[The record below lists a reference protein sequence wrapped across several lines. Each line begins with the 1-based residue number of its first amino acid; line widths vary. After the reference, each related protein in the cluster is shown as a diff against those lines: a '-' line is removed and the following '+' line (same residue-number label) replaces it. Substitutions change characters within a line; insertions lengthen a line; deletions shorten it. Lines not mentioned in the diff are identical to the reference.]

1 MSRGAKALLMF
12 FVLVGVLFTLSF
24 RAEPERTEYGVTF
37 SPMYAEELGLEWREV
52 YQAMLGE
59 LGVKRLRL
67 AAYWE
72 HLEPE
77 RDVYDWREL
86 DYQIQEAKKH
96 DAKVILSI
104 GRRLPRWPE
113 CHVPYWVG
121 YMPWEEQ
128 KMEIRQYLSAVVERY
143 RTEEAVVMWQ
153 VENEPF
159 LRVFAHDQCGELD
172 VDFFDEELSL
182 VRFLDDRP
190 ILITDGGNTGLWA
203 GAYKRADVF
212 GTSMYLYFWNETAG
226 AFRTALPS
234 AYYRVKAN
242 LMRIIFGERE
252 VILSELSL
260 EPWFGAAVETVPLQE
275 QLERM
280 NIRKVDE
287 IIAYAKKSHLGTQ
300 YLWGVEWWYYM
311 KVREHPEFWEKAR
324 VLFTQ

>member
-1 MSRGAKALLMF
+1 MSRSAKILLSILVFLGALWAL
-12 FVLVGVLFTLSF
+12 SY
-24 RAEPERTEYGVTF
+24 RAEPERIEYGVTF

-52 YQAMLGE
+52 YRAMLEE

-72 HLEPE
+72 YSEPE
-77 RDVYDWREL
+77 RDVYDWRDL
-86 DYQIQEAKKH
+86 DFQIREAKKH
-96 DAKVILSI
+96 NAEIILSI

-128 KMEIRQYLSAVVERY
+128 KMEIRQYLTAVVERY
-143 RTEEAVVMWQ
+143 RDEEAIVMWQ

-159 LRVFAHDQCGELD
+159 LRVFATEHCGELD
-172 VDFFDEELSL
+172 VEFFDEELAL
-182 VRFLDDRP
+182 VRSLDNRP

-234 AYYRVKAN
+234 SYYRVKTN
-242 LMRIIFGERE
+242 LMRILFGERE

-260 EPWFGAAVETVPLQE
+260 EPWFGAAVETVPIPE
-275 QLERM
+275 QINRMSLEK
-280 NIRKVDE
+280 IEE
-287 IIAYAKKSHLGTQ
+287 ILAYAKSSRLGTQ

-311 KVREHPEFWEKAR
+311 REKGHPEFWERMKR
-324 VLFTQ
+324 VYAE